1 MGKNH
6 ATVPWFQS
14 DTKHRPTII
23 QCRPTISTF
32 ALQFRPL
39 HLLDLQK
46 MKITISLD
54 VFERFEHILAS
65 LSIESWL
72 FNRDPYVMA
81 YYILL

>member
-1 MGKNH
+1 MDQKKNTWENH

-14 DTKHRPTII
+14 DTKHRPTIG
-23 QCRPTISTF
+23 TF

-54 VFERFEHILAS
+54 VFEHK
-65 LSIESWL
+65 SWPHFPL
-72 FNRDPYVMA
+72 NP
-81 YYILL
+81 I